1 MREISKEERNRIL
14 EDHELWLKGEG
25 GKRANLSDTNLY
37 NANLE
42 YTKTNNYTVGL

>member
-1 MREISKEERNRIL
+1 MKEISKEERNRIL

-42 YTKTNNYTVGL
+42 GANLKCAIL